1 MTVSWLASYF
11 LEDSCECWA
20 EYWEPE
26 LLLDHRQNLR
36 ILFATMFLLDPWC
49 WLLDDDVSFF
59 RFWLLVLFVKKGPKG
74 PKERNKKENWI
85 LQQNAR
91 TCSANIV
98 IECARKVYSCE
109 HFTQWLTSAN
119 NFFENFLLA
128 EISHGWWLI
137 HAKKVCVFFFRR
149 NFYSYFFFQYFFI
162 EKKVGGIKSDFLK
175 LSPPNARACEIYQFG
190 AARHM

>member
-1 MTVSWLASYF
+1 M
-11 LEDSCECWA
+11 
-20 EYWEPE
+20 
-26 LLLDHRQNLR
+26 
-36 ILFATMFLLDPWC
+36 
-49 WLLDDDVSFF
+49 
-59 RFWLLVLFVKKGPKG
+59 
-74 PKERNKKENWI
+74 
-85 LQQNAR
+85 QQNAR

-149 NFYSYFFFQYFFI
+149 NFSSYFFFQYFFI
-162 EKKVGGIKSDFLK
+162 EKKVGGNQPPYAWLNICALTVRACNKTYFFLK
-175 LSPPNARACEIYQFG
+175 SS
-190 AARHM
+190 AASRQNYISGKLRLDVV